1 MRLPFLLRQSWTAV
15 LVLAVVAVA
24 ANQSGLDF
32 VYGARFYLGSVPAV
46 LALLLLGRRGL
57 WVGGASVLLVPRLW
71 AEPQVALLLF
81 AELCWLAAFLL
92 LGEERTERCERGDV
106 VLADLLFWSVLALPL
121 ALLLLGVIAND
132 DLTRVFDASLL
143 LAVNGCLNTAIA
155 YGIFLLIRI
164 AQSRRHPEV
173 SLSLQGLLL
182 ISLLGLTLATGMVSL
197 ALGLRQLDVE
207 VLDDHLA
214 RYRQL
219 AVTSAALELD
229 ALDALSGLRRQ
240 QSSPLDFQ
248 VLDRNGSIL
257 YDTNPALFQTLERR
271 YVEPA
276 AGHPRHPPVDEPL
289 DLLIPVES
297 PAGSLQAL
305 RGYWRYQSADEPAA
319 RAGMSAAPVP
329 ERMVV
334 VVEPAWSGLRE
345 LQTLSS
351 QAIRQL
357 ALVTLVG
364 VVAARGLSRFV
375 VRQVPDLPRL
385 QGFRAEDD
393 RSAGVSAPAQ
403 ADASPPRDGLH
414 SGLRELQ
421 PLLHA
426 LRSRGD
432 VLVNLRESYRRS
444 ERQRSRLEAE
454 VGRLNIVDPLTGC
467 FNRRELYRRLD
478 HELRLSEREA
488 RELSFLCLEIDHLRH
503 IQTSYGKSVQE
514 EVLRCVATELRH
526 RSRSTDFL
534 CRLGHEQFGLLL
546 PACDAVSAGRVAQLL
561 RDAVRSR
568 EIHHEGSILSVT
580 LSVGVACF
588 QPSRDDPD
596 SLITRAQ
603 SALYRAKAEGRDR
616 VVVA

>member
-1 MRLPFLLRQSWTAV
+1 MLAV
-15 LVLAVVAVA
+15 LAVA
-24 ANQSGLDF
+24 ANQTGLDF
-32 VYGARFYLGSVPAV
+32 VYGARLYLGSVPAV

-57 WVGGASVLLVPRLW
+57 LVGGASVLLVPRLW
-71 AEPQVALLLF
+71 AEPQVALLLV
-81 AELCWLAAFLL
+81 AELSWLAAVLL
-92 LGEERTERCERGDV
+92 LGEERTERRERGDV
-106 VLADLLFWSVLALPL
+106 VLADLLFWSGLALPL
-121 ALLLLGVIAND
+121 ALLLLGVIANV
-132 DLTRVFDASLL
+132 DLARVFDASLL

-155 YGIFLLIRI
+155 YGIFVLIRI
-164 AQSRRHPEV
+164 AQTRRDPAV
-173 SLSLQGLLL
+173 TLSLQGLLM
-182 ISLLGLTLATGMVSL
+182 ISLLGLTLTAGMVSL
-197 ALGLRQLDVE
+197 ALGLRQLDLE

-219 AVTSAALELD
+219 AVTSAALERD

-240 QSSPLDFQ
+240 QSSPLDVQ
-248 VLDRNGSIL
+248 VLDRNGRIL

-276 AGHPRHPPVDEPL
+276 GGHPWHPPLAKPL
-289 DLLIPVES
+289 HLLVPVES
-297 PAGSLQAL
+297 ADGSLQAL
-305 RGYWRYQSADEPAA
+305 RGYWRYQSADEPAG
-319 RAGMSAAPVP
+319 RAGMPAAPAA

-334 VVEPAWSGLRE
+334 VVEPARSGLRE

-357 ALVTLVG
+357 ALLTLVAIA
-364 VVAARGLSRFV
+364 AARGISRFV
-375 VRQVPDLPRL
+375 VRQVPDLPAL
-385 QGFRAEDD
+385 VGSSAEDD
-393 RSAGVSAPAQ
+393 RFAGVSAPEQ
-403 ADASPPRDGLH
+403 AGVSPPQDGLH
-414 SGLRELQ
+414 SALRELQ
-421 PLLHA
+421 PLLRA
-426 LRSRGD
+426 LRTRGD

-444 ERQRSRLEAE
+444 EHRRSRLEAE

-478 HELRLSEREA
+478 HELRLSDREA
-488 RELSFLCLEIDHLRH
+488 RELSFLCLEIDHLRQ

-526 RSRSTDFL
+526 RSRSTDLL

-546 PACDAVSAGRVAQLL
+546 PACDAASAGKVAELL
-561 RDAVRSR
+561 RKAVRSR
-568 EIHHEGSILSVT
+568 EIQHEGSILSVT

-596 SLITRAQ
+596 SFITRAQ

-616 VVVA
+616 VVLA